1 MTSGNEKRIL
11 IVEDDLTL
19 SRMLKTWLGKNG
31 FVVDTVSRV
40 SDACR
45 LLEKHGFD
53 IILSD
58 MRLPDKDGTFLLS
71 WMNKARVSA
80 PVIIMTRYADIG
92 NAVEAMKRGACDYIS
107 KPMPPD
113 LLIQKINEALEKYPA
128 EAKKDRMTRPAEQK
142 KDAPEPAPTDGNAS
156 ADHIEGDSEAAK
168 QLYNYVRLVAPTPMS
183 VLINGAS
190 GTGKEYVA
198 HRIHLQSQRA
208 GKPFVAIDCGA

>member
-45 LLEKHGFD
+45 LLEEHGFD

-71 WMNKARVSA
+71 
-80 PVIIMTRYADIG
+80 
-92 NAVEAMKRGACDYIS
+92 
-107 KPMPPD
+107 
-113 LLIQKINEALEKYPA
+113 
-128 EAKKDRMTRPAEQK
+128 
-142 KDAPEPAPTDGNAS
+142 
-156 ADHIEGDSEAAK
+156 
-168 QLYNYVRLVAPTPMS
+168 
-183 VLINGAS
+183 
-190 GTGKEYVA
+190 
-198 HRIHLQSQRA
+198 
-208 GKPFVAIDCGA
+208 